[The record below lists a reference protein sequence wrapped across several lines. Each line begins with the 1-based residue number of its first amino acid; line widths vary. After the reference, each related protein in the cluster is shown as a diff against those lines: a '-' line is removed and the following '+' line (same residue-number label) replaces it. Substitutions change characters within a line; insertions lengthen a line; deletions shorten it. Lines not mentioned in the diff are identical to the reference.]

1 MRMKPTQG
9 KWHGLPGTHTF
20 PSAGS
25 GDAIYEEASSPATA
39 SGGVCLSM
47 DEEIHIL
54 NGYQPHPL
62 MT

>member
-39 SGGVCLSM
+39 SGGVCFGASTTGANIGNTM
-47 DEEIHIL
+47 V
-54 NGYQPHPL
+54 
-62 MT
+62 